1 MSNLGHELS
10 GGTIANILKRHGVE
24 PAPER
29 KRKTMW
35 KEFLSRHFDQ
45 IGATDFFTVEVWTKN
60 GPQRFIA
67 MSARRH
73 AQLLLPQRRIDGLG
87 KHELRPCKTAGTGVS
102 EFFDLANPM

>member
-24 PAPER
+24 PATER

-67 MSARRH
+67 NVGSAARSITTTATSHRRPRETRTSAVQNGWH
-73 AQLLLPQRRIDGLG
+73 RR
-87 KHELRPCKTAGTGVS
+87 V
-102 EFFDLANPM
+102 

>member
-67 MSARRH
+67 NVGSAARSITTTATSNRRH
-73 AQLLLPQRRIDGLG
+73 RETRTSAVQNGWHRR
-87 KHELRPCKTAGTGVS
+87 V
-102 EFFDLANPM
+102 